1 QTRPTPPKPL
11 DITVHEGTS
20 MAAAISP
27 DGQTIATDM
36 QGSIWLVPAAGGAA
50 RRITDLYNDARQ
62 PTFSPDGKWI
72 AFSGYREGNYAIWA
86 VAPDGTN
93 LHKLTWGVYDD
104 REVSFSHD
112 GTRIAFSSDRSGSY
126 NIWIL
131 DQSSGALMQ
140 LTHNDAENRMPS
152 WSPDDS
158 EVA

>member
-1 QTRPTPPKPL
+1 MAGCHKINADGLLMRIILITTTALLAVAQTRPTPPKRL

-20 MAAAISP
+20 MAGAISP

-50 RRITDLYNDARQ
+50 KRITDLYNDARQ

-93 LHKLTWGVYDD
+93 LHKLTWGVY
-104 REVSFSHD
+104 
-112 GTRIAFSSDRSGSY
+112 
-126 NIWIL
+126 
-131 DQSSGALMQ
+131 
-140 LTHNDAENRMPS
+140 
-152 WSPDDS
+152 
-158 EVA
+158 